1 MNHSIRRTLSAPATS
16 GNLLAC
22 RSFHRRPSLQYAT
35 KTTDFK
41 TRGTRLAGRT
51 RFYKF
56 VGVKPVRA
64 PWEDAAS
71 SMSTVDSPIAAG
83 VDGTQSASGVQT
95 MLPTDVM
102 RRERLLPRRP
112 GSAEFKDA
120 ADWYGVTLDG
130 RVVKTPLGQIL
141 AVPSEMLA
149 WAIAAEW
156 DAQEIS
162 LRPAQMPLMTL
173 VCTALDQTAPAPEV
187 AQANSLLYLP
197 TDTVCYWA
205 DPLED
210 RLLYKKQKEL
220 WDGIHDH
227 CELLFGDR
235 AAAAIGANEGL
246 IMSRVR
252 GQKSLGLP
260 HSTKLV
266 SGAQQF
272 VRSLDAWHLTALSVV
287 AAEAKSFLAATAL
300 LSRGLLPM
308 QAADAARVEEEFQIT
323 IWGMVEGQHDYD
335 RLNCS
340 IQMHA
345 AHMLVSSIAI
355 DNCL

>member
-1 MNHSIRRTLSAPATS
+1 MNNCVRHTFSYFRKS
-16 GNLLAC
+16 GYQGC
-22 RSFHRRPSLQYAT
+22 RSFHPGPSSAKAA
-35 KTTDFK
+35 KTTDFS

-56 VGVKPVRA
+56 VGVKPVSA
-64 PWEDAAS
+64 PWEDAAA
-71 SMSTVDSPIAAG
+71 SMLTVDSPIAAG
-83 VDGTQSASGVQT
+83 VDGTQSANGVQT
-95 MLPTDVM
+95 TVATDM
-102 RRERLLPRRP
+102 IRKERLLPRRP
-112 GSAEFKDA
+112 GSAEFQNS

-130 RVVKTPLGQIL
+130 RVVKTPLGQVL

-156 DAQEIS
+156 DAQETS

-173 VCTALDQTAPAPEV
+173 ACTALDQTTPAPEV
-187 AQANSLLYLP
+187 AQANCLIYLP

-210 RLLYKKQKEL
+210 RLLHRKQKEL
-220 WDGIHDH
+220 WDGIHSH
-227 CELLFGDR
+227 CEQLFGGR
-235 AAAAIGANEGL
+235 AAAAMGANEGL
-246 IMSRVR
+246 VMSRVR
-252 GQKSLGLP
+252 GQKAIGLP
-260 HSTKLV
+260 HPASLV
-266 SGAQQF
+266 AGAQQF

-300 LSRGLLPM
+300 LSRGLLPK
-308 QAADAARVEEEFQIT
+308 QAAEAARVEEEFQIA

-345 AHMLVSSIAI
+345 AHMLVTSIAI

>member
-1 MNHSIRRTLSAPATS
+1 
-16 GNLLAC
+16 
-22 RSFHRRPSLQYAT
+22 
-35 KTTDFK
+35 
-41 TRGTRLAGRT
+41 
-51 RFYKF
+51 
-56 VGVKPVRA
+56 
-64 PWEDAAS
+64 
-71 SMSTVDSPIAAG
+71 
-83 VDGTQSASGVQT
+83 

-102 RRERLLPRRP
+102 KREHLLPRRP